1 MQLCTKH
8 DYTEVNSLTLKNALN
23 KEAITAAF
31 ISLITVRNLPL

>member
-1 MQLCTKH
+1 MK
-8 DYTEVNSLTLKNALN
+8 YNYIKVNSFILKNTFN